1 LRPHL
6 GTIEGNDSSFV
17 IADIPG
23 LIEGASEGAGLGIKF
38 LQHISRTGLLLI
50 FVDLY
55 SSDNLEPVKQI
66 QLLKNELSAYK
77 DDLTQKISWVVCNKI
92 DLINKDEL
100 DDHSKHIQE
109 TLKISEQDIFFISAA
124 TGEGTQKL
132 LQSLE
137 EVISQSKLELT

>member
-1 LRPHL
+1 MKVLIL
-6 GTIEGNDSSFV
+6 AYV

-55 SSDNLEPVKQI
+55 PSDDINPIRQI
-66 QLLKNELSAYK
+66 ELLKNELSAYK
-77 DDLTQKISWVVCNKI
+77 EDLTQKVSWVVCNKI
-92 DLINKDEL
+92 DLITEDTLNK
-100 DDHSKHIQE
+100 HSEAIQKE
-109 TLKISEQDIFFISAA
+109 LKIPEDDIFFISAA

-137 EVISQSKLELT
+137 EVISQSKLDLT